1 MYVAVKGGERAIEA
15 SWRLLDKERRG
26 DTQFAELSVAQI
38 REQLRLAVAR
48 VMTEGSVYDE
58 ELAALAI
65 KQAAGD
71 LVEAIFLL
79 RAYRTTLPRFGYT
92 EPLRTE
98 AIHAE
103 RRISATFKDVPG
115 GQLLGPTY
123 DYTQRLL
130 DFALLA
136 EGEAASA
143 SSSGNA
149 AADADA
155 NAGAAARNAAKA
167 AKESM
172 PRVVAL
178 LDKEGLIEQEAPTPD
193 APEPGDLSREPLAFP
208 ASRATRLQNLARGD
222 EGFLLA
228 MGYATQ
234 RGYAHSHPFAGE
246 IRFGTVAVEMVLD
259 ELGEAIEIG
268 EIEVTECQMINQ
280 FAGSHEAPP
289 SFTQGYGL
297 AFGHSERKA
306 MAMALVDRALRAE
319 ELGETLRSPT
329 QDVEFMLSHSD
340 NVEASGFVQH
350 LKLPHYVD
358 FQSELELVRRL
369 RAQRAAAGIDAA
381 KNRDGAE
388 ANGNPQAPGQAP
400 EQAQA
405 QQKRASEP
413 VKQEQAA

>member
-15 SWRLLDKERRG
+15 SWRMLDKARRG
-26 DTQFAELSVAQI
+26 DTRLAELSVAQI

-92 EPLRTE
+92 QAIDTE
-98 AIHAE
+98 AMQVG

-115 GQLLGPTY
+115 GQLLGATY

-136 EGEAASA
+136 EGDGGAD
-143 SSSGNA
+143 A
-149 AADADA
+149 AATPPSIQ
-155 NAGAAARNAAKA
+155 AAQSAAEA
-167 AKESM
+167 M
-172 PRVVAL
+172 PRVVTL
-178 LDKEGLIEQEAPTPD
+178 LDQEGLIEQERPTPE
-193 APEPGDLSREPLAFP
+193 APEPGDLSRDPLAFP

-246 IRFGTVAVEMVLD
+246 IRFGTIAVEMELD
-259 ELGEAIEIG
+259 ELGETVEIG
-268 EIEVTECQMINQ
+268 DIDVTECQMINQ
-280 FAGSHEAPP
+280 FAGSGNVPP
-289 SFTQGYGL
+289 AFTQGYGL

-319 ELGETLRSPT
+319 ELGETLASPT
-329 QDVEFMLSHSD
+329 QDIEFMLSHSD

-369 RAQRAAAGIDAA
+369 RAQH
-381 KNRDGAE
+381 GAE
-388 ANGNPQAPGQAP
+388 DKDQDKDQD
-400 EQAQA
+400 Q
-405 QQKRASEP
+405 
-413 VKQEQAA
+413 QEQAA

>member
-15 SWRLLDKERRG
+15 SWRLLEAARRG
-26 DTQFAELSVAQI
+26 DRAEPELTIAQI
-38 REQLRLAVAR
+38 RQQMRLAVAR

-92 EPLRTE
+92 CPIDTE
-98 AIHAE
+98 RMEIQ

-130 DFALLA
+130 DFSLLA
-136 EGEAASA
+136 EQSESADDDRARHSPASA
-143 SSSGNA
+143 PA
-149 AADADA
+149 KDACEQA
-155 NAGAAARNAAKA
+155 VHGMAESA
-167 AKESM
+167 SM

-178 LDKEGLIEQEAPTPD
+178 LDAEGLIEQERPSANAGQPL
-193 APEPGDLSREPLAFP
+193 DLALEPLLMP
-208 ASRATRLQNLARGD
+208 AERAVRLQNLARAD
-222 EGFLLA
+222 EGFLLS
-228 MGYATQ
+228 MGYSTQ
-234 RGYAHSHPFAGE
+234 RGYARNHPFAGE
-246 IRFGTVAVEMVLD
+246 IRFGTVAVEMDVP
-259 ELGEAIEIG
+259 ELGFAIELG

-280 FAGSHEAPP
+280 FSGSQKAPP

-297 AFGHSERKA
+297 AFGHCERKA
-306 MAMALVDRALRAE
+306 MAMSLVDRALRAE
-319 ELGETLRSPT
+319 ELGEAVTAPA
-329 QDVEFMLSHSD
+329 QDAEFVLYHSD
-340 NVEASGFVQH
+340 SVEASGFVQH

-369 RAQRAAAGIDAA
+369 RAEHPALRTAEQEEDAA
-381 KNRDGAE
+381 
-388 ANGNPQAPGQAP
+388 
-400 EQAQA
+400 
-405 QQKRASEP
+405 
-413 VKQEQAA
+413 

>member
-15 SWRLLDKERRG
+15 SWRMLDKARRG
-26 DTQFAELSVAQI
+26 DTRLAELSVGQI

-92 EPLRTE
+92 RAIETE
-98 AIHAE
+98 AMQVE

-115 GQLLGPTY
+115 GQVLGATY

-136 EGEAASA
+136 EGHDVDGMPEHQARASVSA
-143 SSSGNA
+143 PQ
-149 AADADA
+149 
-155 NAGAAARNAAKA
+155 
-167 AKESM
+167 EEPV
-172 PRVVAL
+172 PRVVTL
-178 LDKEGLIEQEAPTPD
+178 LNQEGLIEQETPSPD
-193 APEPGDLSREPLAFP
+193 ASEPGDLSREPLSFP

-234 RGYAHSHPFAGE
+234 RGYAHTHPFAGE
-246 IRFGTVAVEMVLD
+246 IRFGSVAVEMELD
-259 ELGEAIEIG
+259 ELGFAVEIG
-268 EIEVTECQMINQ
+268 DIDITECQMINQ
-280 FAGSHEAPP
+280 FTGNHEVPP
-289 SFTQGYGL
+289 TFTQGYGL

-306 MAMALVDRALRAE
+306 MAMSLVDRALRAE
-319 ELGETLRSPT
+319 ELGETLSSPT
-329 QDVEFMLSHSD
+329 QDIEFMLSHSD

-358 FQSELELVRRL
+358 FQAELELVRRL
-369 RAQRAAAGIDAA
+369 RAQHAARPID
-381 KNRDGAE
+381 D
-388 ANGNPQAPGQAP
+388 
-400 EQAQA
+400 QAQ
-405 QQKRASEP
+405 E
-413 VKQEQAA
+413 EQAA